1 MLDYSP
7 VVVGDVVV
15 LLVSGCV
22 VDTSPG
28 LLVVLIVTGGGCV
41 VGKGHSAIIHPTISS
56 CVLPSPP

>member
-1 MLDYSP
+1 MLDYPP